1 MSSNAL
7 VIATLPRFNATKPVG
22 SVMATARCARRTQ
35 PRSLVFYCLCLCLVV
50 PPTSAVKAFC
60 VQGDPSCAG
69 GFASIGP
76 TRKELWMQEKIRGQA
91 INGMQFKI
99 NSSVNPALNA
109 SQLILFGSGVSADVV
124 ELNSTISA
132 QDPVRKIASWHDNET
147 LKSLNDDGTLCAN
160 DPTGLNTI
168 NPC

>member
-7 VIATLPRFNATKPVG
+7 VSAKLPRFNATKPVG

-60 VQGDPSCAG
+60 VQGGPSCAG
-69 GFASIGP
+69 GFASSGS
-76 TRKELWMQEKIRGQA
+76 TRKELWMQEKMGGEA
-91 INGMQFKI
+91 ITGMQVDI
-99 NSSVNPALNA
+99 NSSVSPALNP
-109 SQLILFGSGVSADVV
+109 SQPILFGSGVSADVV
-124 ELNSTISA
+124 KLDSAISA
-132 QDPVRKIASWHDNET
+132 QDPVRKIASWHDNEI